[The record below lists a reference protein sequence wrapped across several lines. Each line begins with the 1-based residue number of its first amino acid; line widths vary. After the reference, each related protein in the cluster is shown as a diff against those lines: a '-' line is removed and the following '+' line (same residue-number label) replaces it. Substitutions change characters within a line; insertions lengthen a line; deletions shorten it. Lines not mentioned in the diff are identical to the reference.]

1 MRRFPIIALVLIGW
15 AMGFAADGMAATK
28 PLKGIPLVWKPTS
41 SASEYGIIN
50 LTGASGVKIELRAL
64 EDTREK
70 PDLIGEN
77 RDKED
82 EGIVLPVTTSEK
94 PAAFITEHLQ
104 KIFSNAGLN
113 MVTTGGDA
121 VVSGEVKRFFVL
133 ETSTYQAEV
142 TLSITVKNGKGT
154 LLWSGVA
161 GGEAKRY
168 GRSYKA
174 ENYYEALS
182 DALMDAAYKLLQNEA
197 FIKALAG
204 KQ

>member
-1 MRRFPIIALVLIGW
+1 MRRVIIIALVLIGW
-15 AMGFAADGMAATK
+15 ALCLGSTALAAQQ
-28 PLKGIPLVWKPTS
+28 PLSGIPLVWKPTS
-41 SASEYGIIN
+41 SASDYGIIN
-50 LTGASGVKIELRAL
+50 LTGVSGVKIEIRSL
-64 EDTREK
+64 EDAREK

-82 EGIVLPVTTSEK
+82 KGIVLPVTTSEK

-104 KIFSNAGLN
+104 KIFSDAGLN
-113 MVTTGGDA
+113 VVTTGGDA
-121 VVSGEVKRFFVL
+121 VVSGEVKRYFVL

-142 TLSITVKNGKGT
+142 TLSIAVKNRKGT

-161 GGEAKRY
+161 GGAAKRY

-182 DALMDAAYKLLQNEA
+182 DALMDASYKLLQNEA
-197 FIKALAG
+197 FTKALVG
-204 KQ
+204 K